1 MQLEIVQRCVVQYSV
16 MWDADWNCDSD
27 TADVLHKRYT
37 HRTVSDA
44 SPVAGTLESAIGFVS
59 DGPSHNFP
67 KSLRGLQGPHTAATN
82 RNKFRTRSSVFA
94 DLNAGGAVLLGGV
107 DTLQGGHRS

>member
-1 MQLEIVQRCVVQYSV
+1 MQLEIVQRCVVQYRV

-59 DGPSHNFP
+59 DGPIPRP
-67 KSLRGLQGPHTAATN
+67 KISPWATGAPY
-82 RNKFRTRSSVFA
+82 SS
-94 DLNAGGAVLLGGV
+94 DE
-107 DTLQGGHRS
+107 